1 MAEFQSLLR
10 GSAEWK
16 PHQLAKAGDIAKLA
30 EAATALAETVK
41 SALSLSRNGME
52 VVKLLAALQNIN
64 PLLTALDAV
73 ADEVLVQI
81 TDLKNAGF
89 FYLYIDPYYKPNV
102 TPKASF
108 DLGFEQL
115 RDEGGKRIW
124 ITKDGNGNEQE
135 TTTVPTKGDLDKKT
149 ARPAYVTPRRLI
161 PGGYNIFDP
170 IPDPLDKTA
179 KFPVFSTKDVID
191 EMVKAFED
199 EGDVPRF
206 RNIDQISKLPAK
218 GDIVYDIDGQPVKG
232 WDPNLIYGQELF
244 DIGEGSLD
252 ASKDYKDSR
261 IPLNS
266 RVTPGRPNFKG
277 SDAVG
282 VGAIAIIIGAS
293 NFDKFSSVFNEFAL
307 MFSDIP
313 ELTPGVTG
321 ENLLN
326 TLKAIIEPPAK
337 KLSLVKHDLKF
348 GQFEVGDIIGG
359 EQYHTLSEVVSVN
372 AESITTTEMPQEER
386 IVPVD
391 DLGEELKKNDDTVV
405 EIIELIDGNPITEQY
420 PKGRYVNLEIGVKP
434 IGGVPASDVWVAGDR
449 VMTME
454 ERRKIG
460 KSAATT
466 AETGKDYFSNYSFIG
481 IHTKEKPKPNR
492 IYSKVATVQQ
502 EILEAL
508 PDAVQ
513 PDFGGILIDNIVP
526 GWGEFFQE
534 LENFVKSIK
543 GYISGSAT
551 FVQEMIDMIADIEAY
566 LQHLV
571 DLIDKFLEFFKITL
585 PSEGVY
591 ALYLANQTDGN
602 EGLKNQLK
610 NATGIPDLSY
620 ASGVLFVGVEGII
633 PIAGGGSKN
642 PIDLLALILGLEL
655 ESSEEDTVNPE
666 IPEKTVEQE
675 AKDLAFA
682 LGEAAEG
689 DDKDEWKEKSTEDKL
704 GSMLVDKIL

>member
-1 MAEFQSLLR
+1 MAEFQALLR
-10 GSAEWK
+10 GTAEWK

-64 PLLTALDAV
+64 PLLAALDAV

-81 TDLKNAGF
+81 NDLKNAGF
-89 FYLYIDPYYKPNV
+89 FYLYIDPYFQGNV
-102 TPKASF
+102 DPKASF

-135 TTTVPTKGDLDKKT
+135 TTTEPTLGDLEKKNV
-149 ARPAYVTPRRLI
+149 RPAYVTPRRLI
-161 PGGYNIFDP
+161 PGGYNIWNP
-170 IPDPLDKTA
+170 IPDPLKTTA
-179 KFPVFSTKDVID
+179 KFPVFSTKDVVD
-191 EMVKAFED
+191 EMVKAFDD

-206 RNIDQISKLPAK
+206 ELREKVSQLPAK
-218 GDIVYDIDGQPVKG
+218 GDIVYDVDGQPVKG
-232 WDPNLIYGQELF
+232 WDPNIKYGQELF
-244 DIGEGSLD
+244 AIGEGTIN
-252 ASKDYKDSR
+252 YKDSR
-261 IPLNS
+261 IPLNT
-266 RVTPGRPNFKG
+266 RKTPGRPNFKG

-326 TLKAIIEPPAK
+326 TLKAIIEPPGK
-337 KLSLVKHDLKF
+337 KLSLVNHDLKF

-372 AESITTTEMPQEER
+372 AESITTTEKPQKER

-391 DLGEELKKNDDTVV
+391 DLGEELKKADGTVI

-454 ERRKIG
+454 ERGKIG
-460 KSAATT
+460 NSAATT
-466 AETGKDYFSNYSFIG
+466 AETGIDYYSNYSFIG

-502 EILEAL
+502 ETLEKL

-513 PDFGGILIDNIVP
+513 PDFAGILIDDIVP
-526 GWGEFFQE
+526 GWGEFFNE
-534 LENFVKSIK
+534 LENFVKQIK

-602 EGLKNQLK
+602 EGLKTQLK

-620 ASGVLFVGVEGII
+620 ASGILFVGVEGLI

-655 ESSEEDTVNPE
+655 QSSEEDTVNPE

-675 AKDLAFA
+675 VKDLASA

-689 DDKDEWKEKSTEDKL
+689 SDKDEWKEKSTEDKL
-704 GSMLVDKIL
+704 ASRLIDRIF